1 MQIRLRKISDLRH
14 RLEIVRNDGSREAVE
29 LTSRSFLIHD
39 FLHYAVETRAG
50 LEASFWGMLASGK
63 SFKDVHESFAMVRPA
78 DRAALLQGE
87 AAVTEAVVGALT
99 GVVQQRDQE
108 GADAEAAI
116 GGLTRLFEAQE
127 RALPAWLTVA
137 FVDGVREH
145 MRRLRGEWRAV
156 PFGGEMVIEFAP
168 GAFAPGA
175 FDSGASASS
184 STDRSRRR

>member
-1 MQIRLRKISDLRH
+1 MQIVLRKISDLRH
-14 RLEIVRNDGSREAVE
+14 QLEIIRNDGSGDAVE
-29 LTSRSFLIHD
+29 LVSRSFLVHD

-50 LEASFWGMLASGK
+50 LAASFWGTLASGK
-63 SFKDVHESFAMVRPA
+63 SFKDVHESFAMVPPA
-78 DRAALLQGE
+78 GRATLLQSE

-99 GVVQQRDQE
+99 GVVQERAQE
-108 GADAEAAI
+108 RAQERIQEPVDAEAAI
-116 GGLTRLFEAQE
+116 AGLTRLFEARE

-156 PFGGEMVIEFAP
+156 PFGGDMVIEF
-168 GAFAPGA
+168 
-175 FDSGASASS
+175 GASASE